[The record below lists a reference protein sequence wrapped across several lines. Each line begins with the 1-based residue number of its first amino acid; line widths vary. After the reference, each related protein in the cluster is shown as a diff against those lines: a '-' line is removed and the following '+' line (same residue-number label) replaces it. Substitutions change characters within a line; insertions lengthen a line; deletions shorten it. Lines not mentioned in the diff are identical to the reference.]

1 MNIIQMAEPAPP
13 PAAQD
18 LAETE
23 MFKGVSS
30 AGLRDALRRARV
42 RRLARNVSVFAQGSS
57 AERAHLLL
65 SGRIRIAQRDTDG
78 GQLLVRFIGP
88 GKMFGTVGLFTDHT
102 YPADAVT
109 DVASVELSWSEKDLL
124 KLVETYPRL
133 ALNIINVIGSR
144 LREVQER
151 LRELAIQ
158 RVGRRI
164 AHVLLR
170 LAEQAGRRTTK
181 GAAID
186 FPLSRKD
193 VAEMCG
199 ATLHTVSRILTGW
212 EKAGVLLTSQQR
224 VTILDIAQ
232 LRRLAEE
239 S

>member
-1 MNIIQMAEPAPP
+1 MPEATPAPV
-13 PAAQD
+13 AQD
-18 LAETE
+18 LGKTE
-23 MFKGVSS
+23 MFDGVSA
-30 AGLRDALRRARV
+30 AGLRDAFRRGRV
-42 RRLARNVSVFAQGSS
+42 RRLTRNVTVFAQGSP

-65 SGRIRIAQRDTDG
+65 AGRMRIAQRDTDG
-78 GQLLVRFIGP
+78 GQLLVRLIGP
-88 GKMFGTVGLFTDHT
+88 GKIFGTVGLFTDHT

-109 DVASVELSWSEKDLL
+109 DAGCVEISWSEKDLL

-133 ALNIINVIGSR
+133 ALNFLNILGSR

-151 LRELAIQ
+151 LRELATQ

-170 LAEQAGRRTTK
+170 LAEEGGQRTAK
-181 GAAID
+181 GASID

-199 ATLHTVSRILTGW
+199 ATLHTVSRTLTAW
-212 EKAGVLLTSQQR
+212 EKAGVLLTNQQR

>member
-1 MNIIQMAEPAPP
+1 MAESAPAPV
-13 PAAQD
+13 AQD

-23 MFKGVSS
+23 MFSGVSS
-30 AGLRDALRRARV
+30 GGLRDAFKRARV
-42 RRLARNVSVFAQGSS
+42 RRLARNATVFAQGAP
-57 AERAHLLL
+57 AERGHLLL
-65 SGRIRIAQRDTDG
+65 SGRIRITQRDTDG

-88 GKMFGTVGLFTDHT
+88 GKIFGTVGLFTDRT

-109 DVASVELSWSEKDLL
+109 DVACVEISWSEKDLL

-133 ALNIINVIGSR
+133 ALNLINVMGAR

-151 LRELAIQ
+151 LRELATQ

-199 ATLHTVSRILTGW
+199 ATLHTVSRSLTAW
-212 EKAGVLLTSQQR
+212 EKAGVLLTNQQR

-232 LRRLAEE
+232 LRRLAED